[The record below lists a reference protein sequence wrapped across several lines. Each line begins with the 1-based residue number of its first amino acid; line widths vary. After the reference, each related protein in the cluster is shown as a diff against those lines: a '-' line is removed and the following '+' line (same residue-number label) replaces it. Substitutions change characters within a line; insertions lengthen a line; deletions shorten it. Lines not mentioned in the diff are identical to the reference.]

1 MAEIIRQKRGLI
13 TEEMPDGFIVV
24 PIDGDNVNR
33 VLSLNGTGGF
43 VWRLLAQ
50 GMARD
55 ELAARVSEEYNISL
69 GEADAD
75 LTDFLDNIREYITIE
90 RNDSK

>member
-1 MAEIIRQKRGLI
+1 MAEIIRQKRDLI

-43 VWRLLAQ
+43 VWQLLAQ

-69 GEADAD
+69 GEANAD